1 MLTIPIYLAVKT
13 KQPLKFVSPPQRYV
27 FLLKRQRKNS
37 NFAPVFTF
45 LQMDKTDVLN
55 FYSSTAVKREKWNRR
70 NRFYHRLLEKY
81 FSFIIPSGK
90 RILELGC
97 GSGDLLNA
105 VKPAYGVGIDFA
117 PEVIDIAANKYP
129 NLHFHVDDAEC
140 LQLNETFDYIIMSD
154 LLGCLWD
161 TQTAI
166 HNIRRLCHRRTKIVI
181 SQYNFLWE
189 PFVKFL
195 EWIGLKQRQPN
206 QNWFSVQD
214 VNGLLQLENFQTIKI
229 ERKILL
235 PKYIPLLNF
244 LFNTILANLPLIG
257 RLSLV
262 SIITAQKIPEFQ
274 NSNIPKF
281 NNSIILK
288 SEIFEFSVSIVIPAR
303 NESGNI
309 ENCIKRM
316 PQFGSHQEIIFIEGH
331 SCDGTYE
338 EMIRVQAAYP
348 AKDIKL
354 MQQSGKGKGNAV
366 REAFDAATGD
376 ILMILD
382 ADLTMPPEEL
392 PKFYDAL
399 RLGKGDLINGC
410 RLVYPM
416 EKNAMRFLNLLGNV
430 FFGWTFSYLLGQR
443 LKDTLCGTKVLYRS
457 DYLSMKSNRSY
468 FGDFDPFG
476 DFDLLF
482 GAAKL
487 NLKIT
492 EVIIRYRE
500 REYGSSQISRFRHG
514 WLLLRMSMFAARKIK
529 FM

>member
-1 MLTIPIYLAVKT
+1 MTRFGKHL
-13 KQPLKFVSPPQRYV
+13 
-27 FLLKRQRKNS
+27 N
-37 NFAPVFTF
+37 
-45 LQMDKTDVLN
+45 MDKTDVQN
-55 FYSSTAVKREKWNRR
+55 FYRSTAVKRENWNRR

-90 RILELGC
+90 RVLELGC

-117 PEVIDIAANKYP
+117 PEVIDIAAKKYP
-129 NLHFHVDDAEC
+129 NLHFQVDDAEC
-140 LQLNETFDYIIMSD
+140 PQLNDTFDYIILSD
-154 LLGCLWD
+154 LLSCLWD
-161 TQTAI
+161 AQSAI
-166 HNIRRLCHRRTKIVI
+166 HNIRRLCHHQTKIVI

-195 EWIGLKQRQPN
+195 EWIGMKQRQPN

-214 VNGLLQLENFQTIKI
+214 VKGLLQLDDFQTIKI
-229 ERKILL
+229 EHKILL

-244 LFNTILANLPLIG
+244 LFNILLANLPLIN
-257 RLSLV
+257 RLCLVSMITARPLHGEVTEKSV
-262 SIITAQKIPEFQ
+262 SII
-274 NSNIPKF
+274 
-281 NNSIILK
+281 
-288 SEIFEFSVSIVIPAR
+288 IPAR

-309 ENCIKRM
+309 ENCIKRI
-316 PQFGSHQEIIFIEGH
+316 PPFGSRQEIIFIEGH
-331 SCDGTYE
+331 SSDRTYE
-338 EMIRVQAAYP
+338 EMVRVKNAYSE
-348 AKDIKL
+348 KDIKL
-354 MQQSGKGKGNAV
+354 KQQSGKGKGNAV

-457 DYLSMKSNRSY
+457 DYLSMMSNRNY

-500 REYGSSQISRFRHG
+500 REYGSTQISRFRHG
-514 WLLLRMSMFAARKIK
+514 WLLLRMSLFAARKIK